1 MIKYSISNAG
11 EPSIVHFIKIKLEL
25 NDNGS
30 LIFDFCCSNKKLVP
44 YKIEKKKIYR
54 YVFNL

>member
-11 EPSIVHFIKIKLEL
+11 EPFIVHFIKIKLEL
-25 NDNGS
+25 NDDGS

-44 YKIEKKKIYR
+44 VPYKNREDKNIP
-54 YVFNL
+54 VCF